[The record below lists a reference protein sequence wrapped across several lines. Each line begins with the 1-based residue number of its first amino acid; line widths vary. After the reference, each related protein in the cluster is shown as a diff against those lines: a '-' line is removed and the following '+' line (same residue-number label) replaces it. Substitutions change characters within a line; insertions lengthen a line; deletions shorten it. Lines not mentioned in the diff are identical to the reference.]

1 MHLLD
6 TPSTV
11 HGTLL
16 STNLIE
22 NMINNIRRSSRR
34 VNRWRPETDQPARW
48 LATGLLVAEEGFR
61 RVPSYRDLATLVKHL
76 EGKRDAKNMI
86 NLREELPDWLVEPGA
101 EDEIDEN
108 EAASVG
114 IDIATTDKVT
124 VGSRG

>member
-48 LATGLLVAEEGFR
+48 LATGLLTAEDRFR
-61 RVPSYRDLATLVKHL
+61 RLPNYRDLGTLVKHL
-76 EGKRDAKNMI
+76 NEKRDAKNLAEMQ
-86 NLREELPDWLVEPGA
+86 ESLPDWRIEPETA
-101 EDEIDEN
+101 KEIDEN
-108 EAASVG
+108 KAASV
-114 IDIATTDKVT
+114 DIHVDTTETVT
-124 VGSRG
+124 AG